1 MLEHGD
7 LGCATEWWQPGS
19 KGGPDARLE
28 DVLGRAALA
37 SADPK
42 GTLEKLILNSKTKSL
57 KSELDGMGERELEDK
72 ARDLGIT
79 ALDMLKAQASDV
91 GCTDEEIA
99 RAVLDGETDPTSTS
113 CDKLKQLIHDHKRNK
128 IEADKRGLE
137 SKASGLGITVDELME
152 AEAAQMGFCLGDVQV
167 KACLEG
173 GQGSDT
179 DSIWISA
186 ATNLTRE
193 VRISGPL
200 PPAVAKRPSP
210 IGASGSPV
218 DALLNQM
225 LDLQQR
231 GQTDTEPWVETW
243 RIGAAAMRD
252 HDGELLVH
260 ELAQLLRTSG
270 TAFVDP
276 SFPHTDDSI
285 FGSDSSRGDFLAGVQ
300 GVEWRRASDIG
311 AVSGQSLSTVVFAD
325 DLDPDDVVQGKIGDC
340 YFLAALA
347 SLASA
352 ANDHL
357 LRDLIIEDAIDVGIF
372 GIKLFINGHWV
383 TVIVDDW
390 FPCVKD
396 DSGVWQPLF
405 ARSNHHNGNTDEET
419 VLELWVMVFEKAWAK
434 LHGSYQAIEG
444 GFTEDALNYLTGGRS
459 FRLDFAPGSD
469 DWDYMVSL
477 LKRGNE
483 HETKMAFL
491 TAEISTAGGHS
502 STELL
507 SRGLCA
513 GHAYSVLDA
522 IELPTGDRLIH
533 LRNPWGKFE
542 WNGPWC
548 DSDPRWTTEVRSL
561 CRMAA
566 KKGGTHLD
574 DGAFYMN
581 IEDFKTYFCSVGVC
595 DPFELAAEDT
605 SGDGLLDTAIVSGIR
620 VGGGDIATV
629 ECGLATE
636 LELEAYQKDVR
647 GKQTPF
653 KNVKVSVKCSA
664 FGESW
669 VDAVAFSC
677 RTYSQTISLD
687 MKALTVG
694 NRVPVRSSPP
704 SADDLIGMLLP
715 GNGNDRGSLEG
726 LILAKSQED
735 LLTDLDELDLNGL
748 KGAAVG
754 TLISR
759 SVSASRKSTTYI

>member
-1 MLEHGD
+1 M
-7 LGCATEWWQPGS
+7 
-19 KGGPDARLE
+19 
-28 DVLGRAALA
+28 A
-37 SADPK
+37 SGDPK

-57 KSELDGMGERELEDK
+57 KSELDGMGERELEGK
-72 ARDLGIT
+72 ARNLGIT
-79 ALDMLKAQASDV
+79 ALDILKAMASDA

-99 RAVLDGETDPTSTS
+99 RAVLDGETDPTSSS
-113 CDKLKQLIHDHKRNK
+113 CEKLKQLIRDHKRNK
-128 IEADKRGLE
+128 IEAQKRGLE
-137 SKASGLGITVDELME
+137 SKARGLGITVDKLME
-152 AEAAQMGFCLGDVQV
+152 TEAAQMGFCLGDVQV
-167 KACLEG
+167 KACLDG

-179 DSIWISA
+179 ESIWISA

-193 VRISGPL
+193 VCISGPI

-210 IGASGSPV
+210 TGASGSPV
-218 DALLNQM
+218 DALLNRV

-270 TAFVDP
+270 TVFMDP

-285 FGSDSSRGDFLAGVQ
+285 FGSDSSPGDFLGGAQ

-325 DLDPDDVVQGKIGDC
+325 DLDPDDIVQGQVGDC

-352 ANDHL
+352 ENDHL
-357 LRDLIIEDAIDVGIF
+357 LKDLIIEDGMDMGIF
-372 GIKLFINGHWV
+372 GIKLFMNGHWV

-390 FPCVKD
+390 FPCIQD

-405 ARSNHHNGNTDEET
+405 ARSNHHSNKTDET
-419 VLELWVMVFEKAWAK
+419 VVELWVMVFEKAWAK

-444 GFTEDALNYLTGGRS
+444 GFTDDALNYLTGGRA
-459 FRLDFAPGSD
+459 FRFDFSPGSD
-469 DWDYMVSL
+469 DWDHMVSL
-477 LKRGNE
+477 LKRGSE

-502 STELL
+502 SAELL

-522 IELPTGDRLIH
+522 IELPTGERLIH

-548 DSDPRWTTEVRSL
+548 DSDPRWTPETRSF

-566 KKGGTHLD
+566 QKDGKHLD

-581 IEDFKTYFCSVGVC
+581 LEDFKTFFCSVGVC
-595 DPFELAAEDT
+595 DPFELAAVDT
-605 SGDGLLDTAIVSGIR
+605 SGDGLLDTATVSGIR
-620 VGGGDIATV
+620 VGAGDTATV

-636 LELEAYQKDVR
+636 LQLEAYQKDVR
-647 GKQTPF
+647 GKPTPF
-653 KNVKVSVKCSA
+653 KKVKVSVKCSA
-664 FGESW
+664 LGDSW
-669 VDAVAFSC
+669 FDAVAFSC

-687 MKALTVG
+687 MKALNVG
-694 NRVPVRSSPP
+694 SRVPVRSSPP
-704 SADDLIGMLLP
+704 SEDDLIDMLLP
-715 GNGNDRGSLEG
+715 DDGDDHGSLEG
-726 LILAKSQED
+726 LIIAKAQED
-735 LLTDLDELDLNGL
+735 LITDLDKLDLNGL

-754 TLISR
+754 TLAAR
-759 SVSASRKSTTYI
+759 SMSASEQKPTTYNHFIAMLRFVHRRGRERKWW